1 MKNKEQ
7 NVADTIANATEDHW
21 FNPATV
27 ARILSDQPHYTIDR
41 VMELVAWVIEKEAR
55 RHEEDWKHGNTSEGL
70 FLAKELDKKI
80 EELSKKYKW
89 ENIKLPPAVQKA
101 AVKKIQ
107 KPRAQVFGYIE
118 DKDPFA

>member
-27 ARILSDQPHYTIDR
+27 ARILSDQP
-41 VMELVAWVIEKEAR
+41 VAWVIEKEAR